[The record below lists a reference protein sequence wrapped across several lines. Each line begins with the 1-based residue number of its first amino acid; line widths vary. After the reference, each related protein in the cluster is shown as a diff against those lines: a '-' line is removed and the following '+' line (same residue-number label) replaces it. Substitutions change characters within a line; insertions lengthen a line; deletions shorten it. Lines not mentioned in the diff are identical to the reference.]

1 MKTLD
6 IGSPGNNSAHQNNQ
20 VTELNNRSKSIGQL
34 LLLLV
39 LVFSAFN
46 IIGWIFDIPLFK
58 SVHSQGTPMRVVT
71 AICFILCVFALG
83 MLQTKAKLK
92 SLFVLVPGFLIAMAG
107 TLTFGNYLF
116 LMVTGDESFLVTMRF
131 LGSFLNP
138 EHRMAVITSILF
150 ILSGASLMLLSGNK
164 PGSTGIAHGLTIL
177 IFIIA
182 YFIPLGFLV
191 GITSIFS
198 ISQIGVSIITGINFC
213 LLSLAVFLFYPDTWF
228 MKVFYEKY
236 AGGSMARKLIPGI
249 IIGPLIITWLRYNG
263 EKAGLFSS
271 DTGIV
276 LIGVTYTFFFII
288 LVWIAAKSA
297 NKLDEKRNEIKE
309 NLRKSE
315 DDYRRLVE
323 SANSII
329 IRWDRNGIF
338 RFVNDYTV
346 RFFGYSKKEEMIG
359 KKVSM
364 IMPETSGHNLSD
376 LLNNIVLH
384 PDTYIGFENEN
395 IRKNGELVWI
405 SWANR
410 PIYDESGNIEE
421 ILSIGNDYTERRRL
435 EEQFRTLVTASSEL
449 QFRMN
454 PDWTEMRQLRSQG
467 FLSNTESPNPGWLE
481 EYILPEDQQLVTEA
495 IRESIRTKSIF
506 ELEHRVRSK
515 DGGIGWTFSR
525 AVPLLD
531 KSGQIIEWFGAAND
545 ITERKQAEEDIRR
558 SEAILNQ
565 AGMIANL
572 GVWEIKFIQ
581 WDDINKNPLYWSA
594 QTYRIFGYA
603 PGSINVTNEL
613 FFGLV
618 HPDDRKRLTDT
629 ITKSI
634 AERSNY
640 RIEHRIIRIDGVERI
655 VTENAEISFDTTGKP
670 LRIIGAVQDITEQ
683 KLVEQKLIEAKE
695 KAEESDRLKSA
706 FIANL
711 SHEIRTP
718 MNGILGFADLLKK
731 RDLSEE
737 SHKMYLDAISS
748 SGKRMLDIIFD
759 LVDISKLEAGQ
770 MDIKIEIVD
779 VNKVLDE
786 LFIFF
791 LPEANKKGVMLKF
804 NKEVP
809 PDRILIET
817 DKTKLMQIL
826 TNLVKNALKFT
837 SAGYVE
843 IGCKFQ
849 KNQYL
854 FYVKDTGVGIRKE
867 LHKQIFERFRQADV
881 SSAGIIEGTG
891 LGLAISKAYVELL
904 GGTISVESEPSAGS
918 LFFFTL
924 PYKEVKIDKP
934 EEKYERGAE
943 QTASSDRI
951 NCSVIL
957 VAEDD
962 ETIYFYLQQFLMI
975 NSIETIHARNG
986 LEAVEIVKSND
997 NIDLILMDIKM
1008 PRMDGLQ
1015 ATREI
1020 KAIKPG
1026 IPVIAQ
1032 SAFTT
1037 EEDIQ
1042 KAYDAGCNDY
1052 ICKPF
1057 DSKTLLKIIAKHCN
1071 AH

>member
-6 IGSPGNNSAHQNNQ
+6 IRSTENNTANRNKQAA
-20 VTELNNRSKSIGQL
+20 ELNSSSDSIGQL
-34 LLLLV
+34 LLFLV
-39 LVFSAFN
+39 LVFSILN

-58 SVHSQGTPMRVVT
+58 SVHPQGTPMRVIT
-71 AICFILCVFALG
+71 TICFILYVFALG
-83 MLQTKAKLK
+83 MLQTEVKLK
-92 SLFVLVPGFLIAMAG
+92 SLVVIISGSLIAMAG

-116 LMVTGDESFLVTMRF
+116 LMITGNESSLVSFPLT
-131 LGSFLNP
+131 GSFLNP
-138 EHRMAVITSILF
+138 EDRMAVITSILF
-150 ILSGASLMLLSGNK
+150 ILSGISLIYLSGNE
-164 PGSTGIAHGLTIL
+164 PGSAGIAHGLTL
-177 IFIIA
+177 PIFIIA
-182 YFIPLGFLV
+182 YFIPLGFIM
-191 GITSIFS
+191 GITTIFS
-198 ISQIGVSIITGINFC
+198 ISQIGVSILTGINFC
-213 LLSLAVFLFYPDTWF
+213 LLSFAVFLFYPGTWF

-236 AGGSMARKLIPGI
+236 AGGNMARKMIPGI
-249 IIGPLIITWLRYNG
+249 IIGPLIITWLRFNG
-263 EKAGLFSS
+263 EKAGLFSP
-271 DTGIV
+271 DIGIV

-288 LVWIAAKSA
+288 LVWIAAKSV

-309 NLRKSE
+309 NLRRSE
-315 DDYRRLVE
+315 DDYRQLVE

-329 IRWDRNGIF
+329 IRWDVKGRF
-338 RFVNDYTV
+338 KFVNDYAV
-346 RFFGYSKKEEMIG
+346 KFFGYGKKEEMVG
-359 KKVSM
+359 KEVTM
-364 IMPETSGHNLSD
+364 IMPESTGHDLSV
-376 LLNNIVLH
+376 LLNNILLY
-384 PDTYIGFENEN
+384 PDTYIGIENEN
-395 IRKNGELVWI
+395 VTKNGELVWI

-410 PIYDESGNIEE
+410 PIYDESGNIQE
-421 ILSIGNDYTERRRL
+421 ILSIGNDYTEQRRL

-449 QFRMN
+449 QYRMN

-467 FLSNTESPNPGWLE
+467 FLSNTESPNPKWLE
-481 EYILPEDQQLVTEA
+481 EYILPEDQQLVTGA

-531 KSGQIIEWFGAAND
+531 KNGQIIEWFGAAND
-545 ITERKQAEEDIRR
+545 ITERKRAEEDIRR

-572 GVWEIKFIQ
+572 GVWEIKFVQ
-581 WDDINKNPLYWSA
+581 WDDINKNPLYWSD
-594 QTYRIFGYA
+594 QTYRIFGYT
-603 PGSINVTNEL
+603 PGSINVTNEV
-613 FFGLV
+613 FYGLV
-618 HPDDRKRLTDT
+618 HPDDRKRLSDA
-629 ITKSI
+629 ITNAI

-655 VTENAEISFDTTGKP
+655 VIENAEISFDITGKP

-718 MNGILGFADLLKK
+718 MNGILGFAELLNK

-737 SHKMYLDAISS
+737 SQKMYIDAISS

-759 LVDISKLEAGQ
+759 LIDISKLEAGQ
-770 MDIKIEIVD
+770 MDIKIEIID
-779 VNKVLDE
+779 LNKVLDE

-804 NKEVP
+804 NKELP

-843 IGCKFQ
+843 IGCKYQ
-849 KNQYL
+849 NNHYL
-854 FYVKDTGVGIRKE
+854 FYVKDTGIGIRKE
-867 LHKQIFERFRQADV
+867 FHKQIFERFRQADV
-881 SSAGIIEGTG
+881 SSSGIIEGTG

-918 LFFFTL
+918 LFSFTL
-924 PYKEVKIDKP
+924 PYKEVRIDKP
-934 EEKYERGAE
+934 EEKLEQDAE
-943 QTASSDRI
+943 SKASSDGI
-951 NCSVIL
+951 DCSVIL

-962 ETIYFYLQQFLMI
+962 ETIYFYLQQLLMI

-986 LEAVEIVKSND
+986 YEAVEIVKSND

-1042 KAYDAGCNDY
+1042 SAYDAGCDDY

-1057 DSKTLLKIIAKHCN
+1057 DSKTLLKKIAKHCN